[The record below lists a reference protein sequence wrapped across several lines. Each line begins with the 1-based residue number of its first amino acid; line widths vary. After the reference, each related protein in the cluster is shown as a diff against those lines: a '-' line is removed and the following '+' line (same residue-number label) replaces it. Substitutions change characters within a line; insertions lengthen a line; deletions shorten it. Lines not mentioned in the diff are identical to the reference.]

1 MSMGA
6 FLWGMRL
13 VMLVGFMGAVG
24 MIFSI
29 TPYLDTN
36 SFETNYFTIS
46 LFYLFLFM
54 FLMGMFSLFLFRL
67 RGRGETDDE
76 SKTNAGVSFRQ
87 GFLLGLMI
95 LGILILQSFRILVWW
110 DGLLVVGAVL
120 VAELYYLIR

>member
-1 MSMGA
+1 MSIGA

-24 MIFSI
+24 MISSL
-29 TPYLDTN
+29 TPYFDTQ
-36 SFETNYFTIS
+36 SLETNYFVVG

-54 FLMGMFSLFLFRL
+54 FLMGTFSLLLFRL

-76 SKTNAGVSFRQ
+76 IRTNAGVSFRQ
-87 GFLLGLMI
+87 GFFLSIMV
-95 LGILILQSFRILVWW
+95 LGILLLQSFRILVWW